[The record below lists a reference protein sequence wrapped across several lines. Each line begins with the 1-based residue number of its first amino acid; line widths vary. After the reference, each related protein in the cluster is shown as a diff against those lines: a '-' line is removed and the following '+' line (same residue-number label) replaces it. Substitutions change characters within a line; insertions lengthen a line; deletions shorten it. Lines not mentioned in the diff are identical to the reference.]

1 MQKSGFAVAVVLL
14 LLAIVLIQFAA
25 TPLVAQDF
33 LTPTLPIIYATL
45 APDPML
51 AALAADYPRVDC
63 STSALP
69 LQRLIA
75 CEVLGVACIWV
86 AQWGGESGI
95 WPSDADMLPDGDG
108 DQIARIRASG
118 THDAYMNLIAGN
130 ADLILVARAPS
141 QDEFDA
147 ADAAGVRL
155 DMQPV
160 ARDAFVFVVNSEN
173 PRGDFTLDEIRAVY
187 AGQITS
193 WGALGVETPL
203 SDDPANPIRPYIRDR
218 DSGSQELMNALVMR
232 GMPMIDA
239 PNLVMRTM
247 IGLTSSVEWDRAG
260 IGYSVYYY
268 TVFIA
273 PADDIKLAAIDGT
286 LPTTFT
292 IADGS
297 YPLVTDVYAVI
308 RADAAAD
315 SPAARLRDWL
325 LTGTGQAVVAE
336 SGYVPVTLE

>member
-1 MQKSGFAVAVVLL
+1 MQKSGFATAAALL
-14 LLAIVLIQFAA
+14 LLAVVLIQFAA
-25 TPLVAQDF
+25 SPLAVQDL
-33 LTPTLPIIYATL
+33 LTPTLPILYATL
-45 APDPML
+45 LPDPIL
-51 AALAADYPRVDC
+51 AAPAADYPRVDC

-75 CEVLGVACIWV
+75 CKVLGVPCIWV
-86 AQWGGESGI
+86 DQWGAEGGI
-95 WPSDADMLPDGDG
+95 WPFDTDMLPDGDG
-108 DQIARIRASG
+108 DRIARMRASG
-118 THDAYMNLIAGN
+118 THGAYMNLIMGN
-130 ADLILVARAPS
+130 TDLILVARAPS

-155 DMQPV
+155 SIQPV

-173 PRGDFTLDEIRAVY
+173 PRGDFTLDEIRAIY

-193 WGALGVETPL
+193 WDALGVETPL
-203 SDDPANPIRPYIRDR
+203 SDDPANPIRPYVRDP
-218 DSGSQELMNALVMR
+218 DSCSQELMNGLVMC

-239 PNLVMRTM
+239 SNLMMPTM
-247 IGLTSSVEWDRAG
+247 IGLISSVDLDRAG

-273 PADDIKLAAIDGT
+273 PEDDIKLAAIDGT
-286 LPTTFT
+286 MPTTFT

-297 YPLVTDVYAVI
+297 YPLVTDVYVVI

-315 SPAARLRDWL
+315 SPAVRLRDWL
-325 LTGTGQAVVAE
+325 LTETGQAVVAE
-336 SGYVPVTLE
+336 SGYVPLILE